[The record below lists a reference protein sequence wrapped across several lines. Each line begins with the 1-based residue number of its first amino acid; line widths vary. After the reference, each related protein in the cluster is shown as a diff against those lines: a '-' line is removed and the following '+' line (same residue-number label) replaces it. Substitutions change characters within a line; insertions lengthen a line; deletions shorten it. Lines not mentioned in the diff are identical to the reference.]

1 MLRIIKKNKVKSL
14 LNSGSYTFQLMKEKL
29 ENSLRYTYND
39 KNENA
44 DIINST
50 DWEPDIEEWMQTSRL
65 LATKKR
71 SEVQL

>member
-1 MLRIIKKNKVKSL
+1 MLGIIKKNKVKSL

-29 ENSLRYTYND
+29 ENSIRYTYND

-44 DIINST
+44 NIINST
-50 DWEPDIEEWMQTSRL
+50 DREPNIEKWMHTSRL
-65 LATKKR
+65 LATKNP